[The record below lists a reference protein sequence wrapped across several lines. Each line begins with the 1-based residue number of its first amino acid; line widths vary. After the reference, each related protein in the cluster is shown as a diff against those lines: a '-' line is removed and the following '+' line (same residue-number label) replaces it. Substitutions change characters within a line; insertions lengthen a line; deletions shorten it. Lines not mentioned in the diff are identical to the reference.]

1 METQVSSPVER
12 QEEASSSSSL
22 NPTTSTHPST
32 SHLFIENIMK
42 AALHPSDMEI
52 IQQKQAEA
60 FKVMKQ
66 TNEDLQQ
73 INLKC
78 SNELPNIQKDFQI
91 HQFMLKEMKSD
102 LEFITKAL
110 ADMRRKLGIKEPER
124 KDDEVDEVDLDDE
137 VLTYSPVAPSKVQH
151 VNADSLQEH
160 DSDYLEGDDMMHYV
174 N

>member
-1 METQVSSPVER
+1 MDPSTSTHSKVDP
-12 QEEASSSSSL
+12 SSSS
-22 NPTTSTHPST
+22 TTPSI
-32 SHLFIENIMK
+32 SHLFIDSIMK

-60 FKVMKQ
+60 FKTMRQ
-66 TNEDLQQ
+66 TNEDLQR
-73 INLKC
+73 INSKC
-78 SNELPNIQKDFQI
+78 TNELPNIQKDFQI

-124 KDDEVDEVDLDDE
+124 KDDEVDLDDE

-151 VNADSLQEH
+151 VNAESLQEH
-160 DSDYLEGDDMMHYV
+160 DSDYLEGDDLMHYV